1 MLMNKFWLLWITA
14 AALVA
19 AAVAV
24 IDIQPAV
31 ETEPVAQDVDDP
43 SIWVHPKDPARSLIV
58 ATVKRPRPDGA
69 LAVYTLDGKLVET
82 VGNLDRPNNVDIL
95 GDICVATERLQ
106 RRLLVYRVSEA
117 KPHLR
122 LIGTIPVFEGEQGE
136 AGAPMG
142 IALYQRKRDKAL
154 FAIVSRKT
162 GPADGYLWQ
171 YQLQIRGNKVSARK
185 VRAFGAFSGQGEIEA
200 VAVDPERELVY
211 YSDEDCCVLVY
222 PADPGHPQAARPAA
236 RFAEQGFGGNREGI
250 AVAGPYVIVTDQLDP
265 HSEYHV
271 YRRSDWHPV
280 AVWRGKAQSTDGIE
294 AVARPMGPRFPL
306 GFLVAMNN
314 AAHNFHLYPWP
325 E

>member
-1 MLMNKFWLLWITA
+1 MKKFWLMWITA
-14 AALVA
+14 AALAA
-19 AAVAV
+19 AAVTV
-24 IDIQPAV
+24 VEIQPAV

-43 SIWVHPKDPARSLIV
+43 SIWIHPKDPARSLIV

-106 RRLLVYRVSEA
+106 RRLLVYRVSEE

-122 LIGTIPVFEGEQGE
+122 PIGAVPVFEGEQGE
-136 AGAPMG
+136 TGAPMG

-171 YQLQIRGNKVSARK
+171 YQLQIRGNRVDGRK

-200 VAVDPERELVY
+200 VAVDPERELIY
-211 YSDEDCCVLVY
+211 YADEDCCVLAY
-222 PADPGHPQAARPAA
+222 PADPDHPQAARPTA
-236 RFAEQGFGGNREGI
+236 RFAEQGFAGNREGI

-265 HSEYHV
+265 RSEYHV
-271 YRRSDWHPV
+271 YRRSDWQPV
-280 AVWRGKAQSTDGIE
+280 AVWRGTAQSTDGID
-294 AVARPMGPRFPL
+294 AVARPMGPRFPR

-314 AAHNFHLYPWP
+314 AAHNFHLYAWP